1 VEGENGGTEVG
12 LLALGP
18 GTGPAFDAAGT
29 AAVEVAFCVD
39 VDVGQV
45 SRFDAAGSDGDCFED
60 HR

>member
-1 VEGENGGTEVG
+1 MEVG
-12 LLALGP
+12 LLALEP

-45 SRFDAAGSDGDCFED
+45 SGFDAAGRDGDCFGD

>member
-1 VEGENGGTEVG
+1 MEVG
-12 LLALGP
+12 LLALEP

-29 AAVEVAFCVD
+29 AAVKVVFCVD

-45 SRFDAAGSDGDCFED
+45 SGFDAAGRDGDCFGD